1 MQGSEQDR
9 ATGTAGVAILCSQG
23 HEPGLLCSTPAGPCS
38 LGSCGRREEVDAPFL
53 CPWAGRGEL
62 RFPPGAVL
70 GCLGT
75 AEAGALRPLRCG
87 LSCAFLS
94 STPAVAAPGAAA
106 APAPARCR
114 ALGVTWGKNLKA
126 EVGTGARGVPP
137 PQALLAIAPLCDQD
151 SKGTG

>member
-1 MQGSEQDR
+1 MQGSGQDR

-106 APAPARCR
+106 LPVGYFFRVLGPACSSTLP
-114 ALGVTWGKNLKA
+114 T
-126 EVGTGARGVPP
+126 
-137 PQALLAIAPLCDQD
+137 
-151 SKGTG
+151 SS